1 MEDIAPELLA
11 KIEQEFEEQFKAD
24 SLLTDL
30 AAKLEAGTATHTEA
44 YEYAGR
50 VGEILT
56 DAYQHNIASSSLPDG
71 KLWYNIANRVLTPTM
86 KNNYDIISKYVTDVQ
101 MNINKAAGLGIKA
114 MPPDMDVSDKIQ
126 GIVNRV
132 SSEESYDDV
141 KWILQEPVKTFGRNV
156 VDSSIRANVEFQGKA
171 GLTPKIV
178 RKTAG
183 SCCKWCTALAGTYT
197 YPDVPRDV
205 YRRHD
210 NCRCVVNYDPGNG
223 KIQNVHS
230 GKEGKRRYVQDKYGG
245 YTKTKEA
252 RIAHAKEMAATEE
265 ARKAAAREKRI
276 TTGAKE
282 KGVVVQKGKDVTSEF
297 KDSIEPKKG
306 TVSYDN
312 GYSVERHK
320 TEIKMAQWIHEKLG
334 GDIQLLE
341 ESDIDGVMRP
351 DYLWNGKYWELKS
364 VTTEKAA
371 NSAIRKGIKQIK
383 GNPGGI
389 ILHYKERVDLQEVI
403 KVIEKRVNSSR
414 GNENSFDIMIVQ
426 GDKLIKVIRY

>member
-11 KIEQEFEEQFKAD
+11 RIEQEFEKRVKSD
-24 SLLTDL
+24 SLLAEL

-71 KLWYNIANRVLTPTM
+71 KLWYNIANRVITPTM
-86 KNNYDIISKYVTDVQ
+86 KNNYGIISKYVTDVQ

-171 GLTPKIV
+171 GLTPKLV
-178 RKTAG
+178 RKTSG
-183 SCCKWCTALAGTYT
+183 SCCEWCTSLAGTYT

-210 NCRCVVNYDPGNG
+210 NCRCTVEYVKGKTRTNVYTKELHSDVESDKIEYRKNIQIEPDKDKRKTEYRSYVGRYNLSYDESKALIDYISSESYIVNDKLRKGLDLTTEELELCKNLDSALGKMPKYNGNLSRSVFFYSDDELEKYIKNFQIG
-223 KIQNVHS
+223 NTITFDEYTS
-230 GKEGKRRYVQDKYGG
+230 TTRGKELYNPEGQVQMYIHN
-245 YTKTKEA
+245 A
-252 RIAHAKEMAATEE
+252 
-265 ARKAAAREKRI
+265 
-276 TTGAKE
+276 
-282 KGVVVQKGKDVTSEF
+282 
-297 KDSIEPKKG
+297 KKG
-306 TVSYDN
+306 CDISYIN
-312 GYSVERHK
+312 YKEQEVIYERNTSFYVVDK
-320 TEIKMAQWIHEKLG
+320 VQRENKWYI
-334 GDIQLLE
+334 LLE
-341 ESDIDGVMRP
+341 E
-351 DYLWNGKYWELKS
+351 
-364 VTTEKAA
+364 
-371 NSAIRKGIKQIK
+371 
-383 GNPGGI
+383 
-389 ILHYKERVDLQEVI
+389 ER
-403 KVIEKRVNSSR
+403 
-414 GNENSFDIMIVQ
+414 
-426 GDKLIKVIRY
+426 

>member
-11 KIEQEFEEQFKAD
+11 RIEQEFEKRVKSD
-24 SLLTDL
+24 SLLADL

-71 KLWYNIANRVLTPTM
+71 KLWYNIANRVITPTM

-101 MNINKAAGLGIKA
+101 TSLNKAAGIGIKA
-114 MPPDMDVSDKIQ
+114 LPPDMDVSDKIL

-132 SSEESYDDV
+132 SGEESYDDI

-156 VDSSIRANVEFQGKA
+156 VDSSIRTNVEFQGKA

-178 RKTAG
+178 RKTSG

-210 NCRCVVNYDPGNG
+210 NCRCTVNFDPGNG

-245 YTKTKEA
+245 YTKTKED

-265 ARKAAAREKRI
+265 ARKAEAREKRI
-276 TTGAKE
+276 TTWKRKKE
-282 KGVVVQKGKDVTSEF
+282 
-297 KDSIEPKKG
+297 
-306 TVSYDN
+306 N
-312 GYSVERHK
+312 
-320 TEIKMAQWIHEKLG
+320 
-334 GDIQLLE
+334 GDILLE
-341 ESDIDGVMRP
+341 KQKKNDTIELEVVKDAIESGKVSASVNVNKQSRHIK
-351 DYLWNGKYWELKS
+351 NGTTYIPGRSYIIGNIEDAQRLVNELS
-364 VTTEKAA
+364 GTGTPIMD
-371 NSAIRKGIKQIK
+371 SK
-383 GNPGGI
+383 GNWTN
-389 ILHYKERVDLQEVI
+389 KERVESKDILGTYVD
-403 KVIEKRVNSSR
+403 VNKGTESKTTKA
-414 GNENSFDIMIVQ
+414 IIVYSKT
-426 GDKLIKVIRY
+426 GSHIIPRKDG